1 VLSLVTLTLA
11 DLKKELTKPRM
22 ARSAKIAE
30 LNLEITGIPKRP
42 SIAMPGTVEKIIPA
56 QICYTLHQNAAAGVM
71 NVAKWLLTH

>member
-1 VLSLVTLTLA
+1 MLSLVVLTLA

-56 QICYTLHQNAAAGVM
+56 QNPGQPEKADISIGG
-71 NVAKWLLTH
+71 TH

>member
-1 VLSLVTLTLA
+1 VLSLVVLTLA

-56 QICYTLHQNAAAGVM
+56 QNPGQPEKADISIGG
-71 NVAKWLLTH
+71 TH

>member
-56 QICYTLHQNAAAGVM
+56 QNPGQPEKADISIGG
-71 NVAKWLLTH
+71 TH